1 MIKNPKTGRMVKK
14 DGVVGKRVLKE
25 AATVIQKHLRGK
37 RNRNLVKTKKMSNK
51 TPPKMT
57 MTSYLAMASEAGFN
71 IRYAREYA
79 NYHNYFPSVTELNG
93 NMNSN
98 FALNLQNHF
107 GINNLRPGTY

>member
-1 MIKNPKTGRMVKK
+1 MIKNPKTGRMVKE

-37 RNRNLVKTKKMSNK
+37 RNRNIVKTKRMSNK
-51 TPPKMT
+51 SPPKMT
-57 MTSYLAMASEAGFN
+57 MASYLAKARDAGFN

-79 NYHNYFPSVTELNG
+79 NYHDYFPSVNELNR
-93 NMNSN
+93 NMNSD
-98 FALNLQNHF
+98 FALNLQSHF